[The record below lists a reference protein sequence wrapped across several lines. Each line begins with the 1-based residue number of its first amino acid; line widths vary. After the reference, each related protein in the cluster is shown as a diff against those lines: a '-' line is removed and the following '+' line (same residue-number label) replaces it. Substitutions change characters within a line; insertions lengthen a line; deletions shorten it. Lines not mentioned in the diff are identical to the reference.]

1 MAHGQDVR
9 DSSLL
14 RGRSV
19 VVCVGCGGVGKTT
32 MSAALALA
40 AANAGLRTLCLTIDP
55 ARRLAS
61 ALGLQD
67 FPAHEAEVPAAW
79 LLEHGVELGQP
90 LTVMMLDAKS
100 TFDDLVRKHA
110 GSEERAR
117 TILENKT
124 YAYLSEHLAGTRS
137 YMAMERVLS
146 AQTSGKYDLIVLDT
160 PPSSR
165 ALDFFDAP
173 EKMIEALDSP
183 ATRALVRA
191 MDGGSLSLN
200 FLALGV
206 RQVIGAFDRIIGSHL
221 LGDLAKLLASM
232 NVLFGGFESRARE
245 VGARLRS
252 PEFGYVLVTSAARPA
267 ILDALELAR
276 AMAIRDLP
284 IHLQV
289 INRLTPR
296 VGQLPT
302 SDELSASPAWQSLGV
317 TDACAAQALHACAA
331 YQSRRAA
338 EETRLAELWSQG
350 PRCPRLLL
358 AAGDGDIHRPDRLLE
373 MGRRLLAAGADAAR
387 AGS

>member
-1 MAHGQDVR
+1 
-9 DSSLL
+9 
-14 RGRSV
+14 
-19 VVCVGCGGVGKTT
+19 

-67 FPAHEAEVPAAW
+67 FSTDEAEVPAAW
-79 LLEHGVELGQP
+79 LAEHGVLLRQP

-110 GSEERAR
+110 GSPEKAR
-117 TILENKT
+117 IILENKT

-146 AQTSGKYDLIVLDT
+146 AQNSGKYDLIVLDT

-191 MDGGSLSLN
+191 MDGGSMSLN
-200 FLALGV
+200 VLALGV

-252 PEFGYVLVTSAARPA
+252 AEFGYVLVTSAARPA
-267 ILDALELAR
+267 ISDALELAG
-276 AMAIRDLP
+276 AMAVRDLP

-296 VGQLPT
+296 VPDLPT
-302 SDELSASPAWQSLGV
+302 LDAIMESPAWHALGV
-317 TDACAAQALHACAA
+317 SRACAEQALAACLA
-331 YQSRRAA
+331 YRARRES
-338 EETRLAELWSQG
+338 EESRLAELWIQG
-350 PRCPRLLL
+350 PACPRLLL

-373 MGRRLLAAGADAAR
+373 IGRRLLG
-387 AGS
+387 AGSA

>member
-1 MAHGQDVR
+1 
-9 DSSLL
+9 
-14 RGRSV
+14 
-19 VVCVGCGGVGKTT
+19 

-67 FPAHEAEVPAAW
+67 FPAHEAEVPATW
-79 LLEHGVELGQP
+79 LLEHGVELAQP

-124 YAYLSEHLAGTRS
+124 YAYLSEHLAGARS

-165 ALDFFDAP
+165 ALDFFGAP

-191 MDGGSLSLN
+191 MDGGSMSLN

-206 RQVIGAFDRIIGSHL
+206 RQVISAFDRIIGSHL

-232 NVLFGGFESRARE
+232 NVLFGGFESRARS
-245 VGARLRS
+245 GCAPAQPRRS
-252 PEFGYVLVTSAARPA
+252 GTS
-267 ILDALELAR
+267 
-276 AMAIRDLP
+276 
-284 IHLQV
+284 
-289 INRLTPR
+289 
-296 VGQLPT
+296 
-302 SDELSASPAWQSLGV
+302 W
-317 TDACAAQALHACAA
+317 
-331 YQSRRAA
+331 
-338 EETRLAELWSQG
+338 
-350 PRCPRLLL
+350 
-358 AAGDGDIHRPDRLLE
+358 
-373 MGRRLLAAGADAAR
+373 
-387 AGS
+387 